1 VVLSGFNANV
11 ALELG
16 MAHTLGRNT
25 LIMAQG
31 ETVEEL
37 FNSVA
42 KVRVYPYDVSEEI
55 GFKNVLNAFLG

>member
-1 VVLSGFNANV
+1 
-11 ALELG
+11 
-16 MAHTLGRNT
+16 
-25 LIMAQG
+25 MAQG